1 MPRNG
6 YLFARLKALGID
18 DKAARHVIAYLASD
32 GVTTNVADLTAD
44 AAGRVGRA
52 LTLVDI
58 EINGEGAF

>member
-32 GVTTNVADLTAD
+32 GDTTNLAQLDTA
-44 AAGRVGRA
+44 AARRLSEA
-52 LTLVDI
+52 ITHVDE
-58 EINGEGAF
+58 EINGLGSF